1 MSAENSEKEDK
12 PQQEDPEYAN
22 NIKDPQEDD
31 QKENML
37 EPPQEEN
44 KTLFVKNIPFNTTD
58 DQL

>member
-22 NIKDPQEDD
+22 NVKDPQEDD

-44 KTLFVKNIPFNTTD
+44 KTL
-58 DQL
+58 